1 MARFSKR
8 QYQQHVLAAMG
19 VYTALITL
27 AWPLVRITH
36 SVPLKV
42 LLAVTTAMPVI
53 YVMVQLVR
61 LIRDSDELERF
72 THLVALSAATA
83 VVCALSLV
91 GGFLSVAGVVQLDGS
106 ILIWVYPAMALCYGL
121 VHGLVRRRYG
131 VGMWC
136 EEVSARQYL
145 YVSLFGIALIALAL
159 LLPHRLGE
167 WRQGA
172 MYGAGVVFI
181 VAGLGLAAA
190 YHYRRKYS
198 GE

>member
-8 QYQQHVLAAMG
+8 QYQQHVLVAMG

-27 AWPLVRITH
+27 GWPLVRSTH

-72 THLVALSAATA
+72 THLVALSSATA
-83 VVCALSLV
+83 VVCALSLI
-91 GGFLSVAGVVQLDGS
+91 GGFLSVAGVVKLDGS
-106 ILIWVYPAMALCYGL
+106 VLIWVYPAMAICYAL
-121 VHGLVRRRYG
+121 VHAGVRRRYG
-131 VGMWC
+131 IAMWC
-136 EEVSARQYL
+136 DEVSAKQYVWISVL
-145 YVSLFGIALIALAL
+145 GIALLALALVCPHWLDDQQCGVLCGMGAVFVLFGIAL
-159 LLPHRLGE
+159 
-167 WRQGA
+167 
-172 MYGAGVVFI
+172 
-181 VAGLGLAAA
+181 AAV
-190 YHYRRKYS
+190 YHYRRKYR